1 MERDIKPGQKM
12 LIYNNNKESSKRIYF
27 MYLHVHTTVFSKW
40 LDPATTVHDTVR
52 IEVVSF

>member
-1 MERDIKPGQKM
+1 
-12 LIYNNNKESSKRIYF
+12 